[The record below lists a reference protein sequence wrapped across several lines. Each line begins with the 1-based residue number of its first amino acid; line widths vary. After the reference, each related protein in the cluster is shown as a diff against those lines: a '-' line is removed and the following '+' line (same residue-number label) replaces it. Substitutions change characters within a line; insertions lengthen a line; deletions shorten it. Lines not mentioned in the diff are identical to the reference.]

1 MNSHLVSGPDLLN
14 SVVGIFMRF
23 REENVALSGDI
34 EAMFNQVAVPP
45 EDQAALRF
53 LWRQSPESEIEVY
66 QYLRHIF
73 GAKCAPTCSNCA
85 LLRTAEDN
93 GLQYPIAARAV
104 KRNFY
109 MDDFFKSVKT
119 TSDALELQQQ
129 LVVMLK
135 RAGFNLTKWV
145 SNVKEVIERIPESE
159 RAPSN
164 KVVEEEI
171 VMPVERALGV
181 IWDTRLDCFVYKV
194 VKRDIADTRRKILS
208 LIASLFDPIGFLA
221 PFLVRAKL
229 LLQQVWQF
237 GIGWDETPPSEF
249 LLEWSKWQK
258 ELDSLS
264 EFLVPRFYRHV
275 SDSPT
280 VIQLH
285 VFGDASEQAFCSV
298 AYFRF
303 IYANGS
309 VKCASLTL

>member
-1 MNSHLVSGPDLLN
+1 
-14 SVVGIFMRF
+14 MRF
-23 REENVALSGDI
+23 REEKVALSGDI

-73 GAKCAPTCSNCA
+73 RAKCAPTCSNYA
-85 LLRTAEDN
+85 VLRTAEDN

-159 RAPSN
+159 RAPSI

-181 IWDTRLDCFVYKV
+181 IWDTRLECFVYKV
-194 VKRDIADTRRKILS
+194 VKRDYS
-208 LIASLFDPIGFLA
+208 
-221 PFLVRAKL
+221 
-229 LLQQVWQF
+229 
-237 GIGWDETPPSEF
+237 
-249 LLEWSKWQK
+249 
-258 ELDSLS
+258 
-264 EFLVPRFYRHV
+264 RHA
-275 SDSPT
+275 T
-280 VIQLH
+280 
-285 VFGDASEQAFCSV
+285 
-298 AYFRF
+298 
-303 IYANGS
+303 
-309 VKCASLTL
+309 